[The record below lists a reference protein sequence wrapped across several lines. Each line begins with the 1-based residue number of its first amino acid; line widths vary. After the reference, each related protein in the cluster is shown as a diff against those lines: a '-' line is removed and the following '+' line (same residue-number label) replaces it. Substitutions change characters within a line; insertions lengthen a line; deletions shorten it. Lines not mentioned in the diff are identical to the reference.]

1 MKYKLS
7 DPEVNQLILIDL
19 NKLLSRLKIDCPE
32 FFISPETKNVSSLS
46 RIQNCI
52 SFLKTSDYI
61 EPPLLSTENFS
72 IGVIDGR
79 HRIAAA
85 KKMGYTHLYI
95 EVPRDQKELFNCLV

>member
-7 DPEVNQLILIDL
+7 DPEVNQLISVDL
-19 NKLLSRLKIDCPE
+19 NKLLSKLKSDCPE
-32 FFISPETKNVSSLS
+32 FFISPETKNAASLS

-52 SFLKTSDYI
+52 SFLKTSDSV
-61 EPPLLSTENFS
+61 EPPLLSTENS
-72 IGVIDGR
+72 LMGVIDGR

>member
-19 NKLLSRLKIDCPE
+19 NKLLNKLKIDCPE
-32 FFISPETKNVSSLS
+32 FFISPETKNEASLL
-46 RIQNCI
+46 RIQNCV
-52 SFLKTSDYI
+52 SFLKNSDSG
-61 EPPLLSTENFS
+61 EPPLLSTENYL